1 MGEKLDNVEVIFV
14 SKDGR
19 QIIVEGNINCR
30 FKNGKTISTRAIFRN
45 VTKRKKIER
54 ALSESEA
61 RQRAI
66 LENAADGIITINE
79 NAVVESFN
87 PAAEKIFGYRAEE
100 VVGRNV
106 NILQPEP
113 YHSLHNGYIR
123 NYLTT
128 SKARVIGI
136 GREVSGRRKD
146 GTIFP
151 LYLAVSEVCLENR
164 RIFTGIV
171 RDITKRKQAEEAL
184 QHAKEEAEAANR
196 AKSEFLASMS
206 HEIRT
211 PMNAIIGMAELLWET
226 PLTLEQQLR
235 RSESGRRKTRRTKHR
250 LLL

>member
-66 LENAADGIITINE
+66 ME

-87 PAAEKIFGYRAEE
+87 PAAEQIFGYRAEE

-113 YHSLHNGYIR
+113 YHSLHDGYIR